1 MGGGG
6 EGRKEAR
13 KLPGGLRD
21 FCHAPSAAVVAAKG
35 RARSAGGG
43 SAPRW
48 RQPQFLLQLPHLR
61 SPATPCGRRASAAAA
76 VSDSPGRGGDGGG
89 GARRAS
95 PVFYFILYFI
105 FFWLM
110 IMILYLSLP
119 HRQHAV
125 YLPSPPQHT
134 HASWVGALPQSD
146 FPAAPPRLRVGRS
159 LRRGV
164 RWSPPPRPAPS
175 ISPCSHGGSA
185 RGVGGSPL
193 QPSLCPRGCP
203 LAAGGTAGCPD
214 PCRAHTA
221 LHPELSPSPG
231 QPLPHSLPAL
241 PYGEGAL
248 PLPSPPLS
256 LSPGLWEGAASA
268 RSGGNPLMASLLHPL
283 VWGPSPRP

>member
-76 VSDSPGRGGDGGG
+76 VSDSPGRGG
-89 GARRAS
+89 ARRAS

-125 YLPSPPQHT
+125 YLPSPPPT
-134 HASWVGALPQSD
+134 HARILGGGFAAERFSSCSPPLACGAIPQEGGAVVAPSPSRSLHLPLFAWRKCPRGGGFPAAAVAVPPRVPVGSGGDCGVPRSLPCPHSTAPGALP
-146 FPAAPPRLRVGRS
+146 FPRTAAAPF
-159 LRRGV
+159 
-164 RWSPPPRPAPS
+164 SPS
-175 ISPCSHGGSA
+175 SA
-185 RGVGGSPL
+185 LWG
-193 QPSLCPRGCP
+193 
-203 LAAGGTAGCPD
+203 GGTA
-214 PCRAHTA
+214 T
-221 LHPELSPSPG
+221 
-231 QPLPHSLPAL
+231 PLPPPQPQSR
-241 PYGEGAL
+241 
-248 PLPSPPLS
+248 PL
-256 LSPGLWEGAASA
+256 
-268 RSGGNPLMASLLHPL
+268 
-283 VWGPSPRP
+283 